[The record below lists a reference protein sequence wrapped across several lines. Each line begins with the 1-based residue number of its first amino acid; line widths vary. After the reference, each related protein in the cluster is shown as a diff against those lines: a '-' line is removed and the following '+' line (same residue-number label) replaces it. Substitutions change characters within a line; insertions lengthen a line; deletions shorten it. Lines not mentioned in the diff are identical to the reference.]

1 MPERAV
7 CHLASQAL
15 APSNHSRIGGGVCNK
30 PISFVY
36 SLGPAPARGLFDI
49 RAMRSPAFLI
59 YLASLLSLGLPLAP
73 RIALASEDGM
83 VQVALVIGNSN
94 YKKSPLTNPVNDA
107 RDMAAK
113 LLGLGFTVIKR
124 ENLTTKEIGPTL
136 REFKSKLTPGAVALF
151 FYAGHGLQVKGV
163 NYLPVVDADIA
174 GEEDVPSQSMS
185 VSLVLETMEE
195 AKTRLNLMFLDA
207 CRNNPFARRFR
218 SAAGG
223 LAKVNVPSGT
233 LLSFATRPGSVA
245 SDGNGRNGL
254 YTLHLLNQMD
264 KPGVAIEQA
273 LKRVI
278 GGVKSDSAGEQ
289 EPWMEGAIEGDFCF
303 GGCSATPIP
312 VGTSAADPA
321 AIELTFWDNV
331 RNSRSASDYQAYLI
345 QYPKGRFA
353 ALAKARLKDLSKP
366 ESTPPTTPA
375 PVAVNTYQPPSR
387 PPATAALLPTP
398 IAAGPRPSGGV
409 CPGCTCSDLQARLSM
424 GVEPLTDVQM
434 SHYRQNCR

>member
-1 MPERAV
+1 
-7 CHLASQAL
+7 
-15 APSNHSRIGGGVCNK
+15 
-30 PISFVY
+30 
-36 SLGPAPARGLFDI
+36 
-49 RAMRSPAFLI
+49 
-59 YLASLLSLGLPLAP
+59 
-73 RIALASEDGM
+73 M

-321 AIELTFWDNV
+321 AIELTFWDSV
-331 RNSRSASDYQAYLI
+331 KNSRAASDYQAYLT
-345 QYPKGRFA
+345 QYPRGRFA
-353 ALAKARLKDLSKP
+353 ALAKGRLKDLSKS

-398 IAAGPRPSGGV
+398 ITAGPRPSGGV